1 MTITRPK
8 RKRNDFPK
16 KKNRLD
22 DYYDPEYDAV
32 LIEQSIAKQYHI
44 LPSEQ
49 GDLSYSDWA
58 KLVSG
63 LMNDTPLG
71 KIIEIRSEDDA
82 DIIKNMTSEQLAIR
96 NEWQNFRMSQTVYS
110 KEDMKK
116 QSEML
121 EKMMA
126 SLFG

>member
-1 MTITRPK
+1 MILRA
-8 RKRNDFPK
+8 DFTTKSK
-16 KKNRLD
+16 KKNKYD
-22 DYYDPEYDAV
+22 DFYDLEYDAV

-44 LPSEQ
+44 LPSQQEE
-49 GDLSYSDWA
+49 LSYSDWA

-71 KIIEIRSEDDA
+71 KMVEIRSEDDA
-82 DIIKNMTSEQLAIR
+82 EIIKNMTKDQLAIR
-96 NEWQNFRMSQTVYS
+96 SEWQSFVNSHITYS
-110 KEDMKK
+110 EEDIQK

>member
-1 MTITRPK
+1 MTLRV
-8 RKRNDFPK
+8 DFTTKSK
-16 KKNRLD
+16 KKNKYD
-22 DYYDPEYDAV
+22 DFYDLEYDAV

-44 LPSEQ
+44 LPSQQE
-49 GDLSYSDWA
+49 DLSYSDWA

-71 KIIEIRSEDDA
+71 KIVEIRSEDDA
-82 DIIKNMTSEQLAIR
+82 EIIKNMTKEQLAIR
-96 NEWQNFRMSQTVYS
+96 SEWQSFVNSHITYS
-110 KEDMKK
+110 EEDMQK